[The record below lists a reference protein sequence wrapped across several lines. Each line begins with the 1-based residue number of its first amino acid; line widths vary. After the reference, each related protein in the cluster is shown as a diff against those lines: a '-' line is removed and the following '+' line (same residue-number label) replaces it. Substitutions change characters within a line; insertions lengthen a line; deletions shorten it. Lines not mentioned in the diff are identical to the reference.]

1 MTTQKKTRI
10 KTYADFISYL
20 TTDVTLVSVA
30 LQNLQLAAVANTLLQ
45 AANLVSLYKTRSN
58 PSELSESATS
68 VLTLQSP
75 LLCYPAKS
83 STLDQ
88 QRFDVFGGVMTYQ
101 RLLTSSLPQAQKIPV
116 LLIPDIP
123 AEKFLRLY
131 CLHDFTR
138 MFLHDAHNTE
148 LKTVQGYL
156 EAWFKKPQAALS
168 IFQSDD
174 WLTLYPQLNS
184 KAKVAKWL
192 NATNKVFTH
201 SDD

>member
-1 MTTQKKTRI
+1 M
-10 KTYADFISYL
+10 
-20 TTDVTLVSVA
+20 SVA
-30 LQNLQLAAVANTLLQ
+30 LQNLQLAAVANTLIQ

-83 STLDQ
+83 SNSDQ
-88 QRFDVFGGVMTYQ
+88 PKFEVFGGIMTYQ
-101 RLLTSSLPQAQKIPV
+101 RLLTSSLPQTQKIPV

-138 MFLHDAHNTE
+138 IFLHDAHNTE

-156 EAWFKKPQAALS
+156 EAWFKKPQGALS